1 MRWKIPAGAL
11 IALAF
16 LVPAAPAAAQ
26 FESPGKDAACQTVE
40 RKVYQD
46 VRKIVAVDL
55 DTPTDQ
61 EIRVLTAQ
69 LLHWAKVDKLAGL
82 QDTVEQ
88 RLKGTPEELRAFL
101 KKGVPNVWTT
111 DLRIKVNQ
119 SMTGAGVNVKK
130 AAQVTLDNG
139 SADALLAYLND
150 GVYTARE
157 LDCASQPT
165 PTPSASPS
173 VTPSATP
180 STTPTGA
187 ATPTAS
193 ASLGA
198 GGEGG
203 GLPKT
208 GANTAIVASVGAV
221 LLLLGGIGF
230 LIGRRR
236 RSRFVA

>member
-26 FESPGKDAACQTVE
+26 FESPGLDAACQTVE

-46 VRKIVAVDL
+46 VRKLIAVDL

-69 LLHWAKVDKLAGL
+69 LLHTANVDKLTVL
-82 QDTVEQ
+82 QGAIDKQ
-88 RLKGTPEELRAFL
+88 LQGTPEELRAFL
-101 KKGVPNVWTT
+101 KKDVPNVWMV
-111 DLRIKVNQ
+111 DLRIKVGQ
-119 SMTGAGVNVKK
+119 SMTGAGVNVKN
-130 AAQVTLDNG
+130 AAQVTLDDG
-139 SADALLAYLND
+139 SLDALLAYLND

-157 LDCASQPT
+157 LDCASQPS
-165 PTPSASPS
+165 PTPSVTPS
-173 VTPSATP
+173 VTPSATTTDAPTPAP
-180 STTPTGA
+180 STSLA
-187 ATPTAS
+187 A
-193 ASLGA
+193 A

-203 GLPKT
+203 GLPLT
-208 GANTAIVASVGAV
+208 GANTATAVSVGGA
-221 LLLLGGIGF
+221 LLLLGGAGF

-236 RSRFVA
+236 QSRFVA

>member
-26 FESPGKDAACQTVE
+26 FESPGLDAACQTVE

-46 VRKIVAVDL
+46 VRKLVAVDL

-69 LLHWAKVDKLAGL
+69 LLHTANVDKLTVL
-82 QDTVEQ
+82 QGVIDKQ
-88 RLKGTPEELRAFL
+88 LKGTPEELRAFL
-101 KKGVPNVWTT
+101 KKDVPNVWMV
-111 DLRIKVNQ
+111 DLRIKVGQ
-119 SMTGAGVNVKK
+119 SMTGAGVNVKN
-130 AAQVTLDNG
+130 AAQVTLDDG
-139 SADALLAYLND
+139 SLDALLAYLND

-157 LDCASQPT
+157 LDCAAKPT
-165 PTPSASPS
+165 PTPS
-173 VTPSATP
+173 VTPSATTTDAPTPAP
-180 STTPTGA
+180 STSLA
-187 ATPTAS
+187 A
-193 ASLGA
+193 G

-203 GLPKT
+203 GLPLT
-208 GANTAIVASVGAV
+208 GANTATVVSVGGA
-221 LLLLGGIGF
+221 LLLLGGAGF

-236 RSRFVA
+236 QSRFVA

>member
-26 FESPGKDAACQTVE
+26 FESPGLDAACQTVE

-46 VRKIVAVDL
+46 VRKLVAVDL
-55 DTPTDQ
+55 DTPTDR

-69 LLHWAKVDKLAGL
+69 LLHAANVDKLTVL
-82 QDTVEQ
+82 QGAIDKK
-88 RLKGTPEELRAFL
+88 LKGTPEELRAFL
-101 KKGVPNVWTT
+101 KKDVPNVWMV

-119 SMTGAGVNVKK
+119 SMTGAGVNVKQ
-130 AAQVTLDNG
+130 AAQVTLDDG
-139 SADALLAYLND
+139 SLDVLLAYLND

-165 PTPSASPS
+165 PTPSA
-173 VTPSATP
+173 TPSATP
-180 STTPTGA
+180 SPTTTDAPTPAPSTSLA
-187 ATPTAS
+187 A
-193 ASLGA
+193 G

-203 GLPKT
+203 GLPLT
-208 GANTAIVASVGAV
+208 GANTATVISVGGALV
-221 LLLLGGIGF
+221 LLGGIGF

>member
-26 FESPGKDAACQTVE
+26 FESPGLDAACQTVE

-46 VRKIVAVDL
+46 VRKLVAVDL

-69 LLHWAKVDKLAGL
+69 LLHTANVDKLTVL
-82 QDTVEQ
+82 QGAIDKQ
-88 RLKGTPEELRAFL
+88 LKGTPEELRAFL
-101 KKGVPNVWTT
+101 KKDVPNVWMV
-111 DLRIKVNQ
+111 DLRIKVGQ

-139 SADALLAYLND
+139 SLDALLAYLND

-165 PTPSASPS
+165 PTPSVTPS
-173 VTPSATP
+173 VTPSATTTDAPTATP
-180 STTPTGA
+180 STSLA
-187 ATPTAS
+187 A
-193 ASLGA
+193 A

-203 GLPKT
+203 GLPLT
-208 GANTAIVASVGAV
+208 GANTATVVSVGGA
-221 LLLLGGIGF
+221 LLLLGGTGF